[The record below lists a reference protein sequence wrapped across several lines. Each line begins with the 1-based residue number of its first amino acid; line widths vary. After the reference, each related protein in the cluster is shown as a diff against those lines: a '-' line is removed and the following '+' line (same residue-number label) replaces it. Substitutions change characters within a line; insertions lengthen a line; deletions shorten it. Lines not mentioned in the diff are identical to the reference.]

1 MPALSFG
8 GEWLDKLLSGSKC
21 QTTRP
26 QTDRIKV
33 GDVCTIYNQQRR
45 RIIDKPLRQLTMLG
59 SRVYQQCIYNCSYPD
74 PPEMVSNDF
83 GFRHVY
89 YAHLLGKVKI
99 TEVYNIHPC
108 EMTEV
113 KLKAWAVADGFKGF
127 HPQTVPPDRLY
138 DGANMWFQRRYG
150 DDWMQ
155 RWWTVIPWDGWT
167 ERYFEPEEGD

>member
-8 GEWLDKLLSGSKC
+8 EKWLDALLRGDKK

-26 QTDRIKV
+26 QTDRIKR
-33 GDVCTIYNQQRR
+33 GAVCTIYNQQRR
-45 RIIDKPLRQLTMLG
+45 RITDKPLRRMTYLG
-59 SRVYQQCIYNCSYPD
+59 VGVMEARRYPFI
-74 PPEMVSNDF
+74 PEF
-83 GFRHVY
+83 HQAQY
-89 YAHLLGKVKI
+89 HAHLLGKVEI
-99 TEVYNIHPC
+99 TEVYDIHPC

-113 KLKAWAVADGFKGF
+113 ELKAWAVADGFKGF
-127 HPQTVPPDRLY
+127 HPLTVPPDRLY